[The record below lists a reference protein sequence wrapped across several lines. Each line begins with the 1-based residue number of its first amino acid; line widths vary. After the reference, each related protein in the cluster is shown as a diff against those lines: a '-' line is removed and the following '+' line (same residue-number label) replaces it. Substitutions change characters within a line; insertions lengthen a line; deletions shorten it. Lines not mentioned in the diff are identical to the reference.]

1 MWRGGRQGYMKDE
14 DVCGVV
20 AGKGYTKDEDMCG
33 VVAGKGYLK
42 DEGRCVAWWQ
52 ARGI

>member
-1 MWRGGRQGYMKDE
+1 MAWWQARVKDE
-14 DVCGVV
+14 EV
-20 AGKGYTKDEDMCG
+20 CG

>member
-1 MWRGGRQGYMKDE
+1 MAWWQARVKDE
-14 DVCGVV
+14 EVC
-20 AGKGYTKDEDMCG
+20 